1 VRANRVC
8 ALLLVVMLAAATLLS
23 STQAT
28 AGLFDGLFGAGIKIV
43 GVGLILD
50 RWGDDIDNF
59 INRVLGQKHARIE
72 GKTKVVE
79 ILRVGSPGA
88 AVGAAQVMG
97 PAHRVDL
104 VQAVAEVEIDYH
116 ALRGRGLLPVSTR
129 KQITKSITM
138 VGGTGVSAN
147 IKFPL

>member
-1 VRANRVC
+1 MRANRVTAVTLGVC
-8 ALLLVVMLAAATLLS
+8 LVVATIVGSGLAS
-23 STQAT
+23 
-28 AGLFDGLFGAGIKIV
+28 AGLFDDILGKGIKIV
-43 GVGLILD
+43 GVGLVLD
-50 RWGDDIDNF
+50 RWGDDIDKF
-59 INRVLGQKHARIE
+59 INLALGQKRARIE

-79 ILRVGSPGA
+79 IIRVGGEGG

-104 VQAVAEVEIDYH
+104 VQAVAEIEVDYK
-116 ALRGRGLLPVSTR
+116 AFRGRGLLPVSTK
-129 KQITKSITM
+129 KQLTRSIKM